1 MAEPRYR
8 VTITLSMGPYVGAW
22 AGDEPEMEEQ
32 STTILC
38 ESPSKEYA
46 ESLYKRLVKENRR
59 V

>member
-8 VTITLSMGPYVGAW
+8 VTITFSMGPYVGAW

-46 ESLYKRLVKENRR
+46 ESLTS
-59 V
+59 

>member
-8 VTITLSMGPYVGAW
+8 VTITFSMGLFVGEW
-22 AGDEPEMEEQ
+22 AGDEQEMDEQ
-32 STTILC
+32 STILC